1 MDFRLSPTKDPQAL
15 GSPEARAEFLVD
27 WQRWLHAAGYV
38 GLHWPITCG
47 GRGPAIMVHG
57 TEAQKRFRLPRI
69 LAAERVLGLPKD

>member
-1 MDFRLSPTKDPQAL
+1 M
-15 GSPEARAEFLVD
+15 GSPEARAEFL
-27 WQRWLHAAGYV
+27 V